1 MVESMQDDRDFLKT
15 NPVVKLVDLGLSE
28 YALTIVA
35 EYADVEVSACRRCHG
50 WGCRPGPCRETL
62 REDDEKALD
71 TTGLDETLPSQ
82 SLRIQSNR

>member
-50 WGCRPGPCRETL
+50 WGCRPGPCRDIPTISTISGPTE
-62 REDDEKALD
+62 RAGCD
-71 TTGLDETLPSQ
+71 PSVAEPTD
-82 SLRIQSNR
+82 SV